1 MLGTGAFWS
10 TVRLF
15 VAIVPPPEAVA
26 LVARLPRAEA
36 PRVRWTTEEQW
47 HVTLRFLGECSADE
61 AVAALR
67 TVAWP
72 PAPEAVLR
80 ADVRS
85 FGRDLLYVPVE
96 GVDPLGAA
104 VVAATRGVG
113 APPPGRPFT
122 GHLTLARARRGGDV
136 RPLVGATAA
145 VAGETAEARW
155 RADEVVLMAS
165 ELRQA
170 GARYSVV
177 ERFSVEGA

>member
-1 MLGTGAFWS
+1 M
-10 TVRLF
+10 RLF

-26 LVARLPRAEA
+26 LVAALPRADV

-47 HVTLRFLGECSADE
+47 HVTLRFLGECPADE
-61 AVAALR
+61 VVAALR

-80 ADVRS
+80 GDVRS
-85 FGRDLLYVPVE
+85 FGRDLLYVPVD
-96 GVDPLGAA
+96 GVDALAAA
-104 VVAATRGVG
+104 VAASTRGVG
-113 APPPGRPFT
+113 APAPGRPFT

-136 RPLVGATAA
+136 RPLARAA
-145 VAGETAEARW
+145 VAGETAEVRW

-165 ELRQA
+165 ELRPS
-170 GARYSVV
+170 GSRYSLV

>member
-26 LVARLPRAEA
+26 LVAALPRAEV
-36 PRVRWTTEEQW
+36 PRVRWTMEEQW

-61 AVAALR
+61 VVAALR

-72 PAPEAVLR
+72 PAPEGVLR
-80 ADVRS
+80 TDVRS
-85 FGRDLLYVPVE
+85 FGRDLLYMPVE
-96 GVDPLGAA
+96 GVDRLAAA

-113 APPPGRPFT
+113 APSPGRPFT

-136 RPLVGATAA
+136 RPLVGAAG
-145 VAGETAEARW
+145 AGETAEVRW

-165 ELRQA
+165 ELRPV

>member
-15 VAIVPPPEAVA
+15 VAIVPPREAVD
-26 LVARLPRAEA
+26 LLARLPRAEV

-61 AVAALR
+61 VVAALR

-80 ADVRS
+80 TDLRS
-85 FGRDLLYVPVE
+85 FGRELLYVPVE
-96 GVDPLGAA
+96 GVDPLAAA
-104 VVAATRGVG
+104 VVSATRGVG
-113 APPPGRPFT
+113 AAPPGRPFT
-122 GHLTLARARRGGDV
+122 GHLTVARARRGGDV
-136 RPLVGATAA
+136 RSLARPAA
-145 VAGETAEARW
+145 LPEEARW
-155 RADEVVLMAS
+155 RVDEVVLMAS